1 MDIDRSSTPN
11 GASLN
16 IHRTIGTTASVS
28 NLSDVIGNFRPTK
41 VNPQNPEY
49 DSYGKWSY
57 TLTHCPVM

>member
-1 MDIDRSSTPN
+1 MDIDRSNTPN

-41 VNPQNPEY
+41 VNPQNLRY
-49 DSYGKWSY
+49 DNYGK
-57 TLTHCPVM
+57 

>member
-1 MDIDRSSTPN
+1 MASTPMDIDRSNTPN

-41 VNPQNPEY
+41 VRRTRLISHISQRICIN
-49 DSYGKWSY
+49 
-57 TLTHCPVM
+57 